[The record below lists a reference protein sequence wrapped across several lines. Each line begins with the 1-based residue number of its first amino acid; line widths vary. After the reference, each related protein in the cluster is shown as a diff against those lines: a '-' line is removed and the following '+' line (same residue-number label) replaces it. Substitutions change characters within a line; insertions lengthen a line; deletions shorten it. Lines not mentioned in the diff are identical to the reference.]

1 MNRGNQIT
9 KQEEQ
14 HRGLNEEE
22 QTQTQREKIHER
34 TGDPRKL
41 KDEKNQRREEKPRD
55 PKQATVF
62 DFAPCTGKFFISLSF
77 AIIIAWVLYIGQFNS
92 LLTGL
97 CMHV

>member
-1 MNRGNQIT
+1 
-9 KQEEQ
+9 
-14 HRGLNEEE
+14 
-22 QTQTQREKIHER
+22 
-34 TGDPRKL
+34 L